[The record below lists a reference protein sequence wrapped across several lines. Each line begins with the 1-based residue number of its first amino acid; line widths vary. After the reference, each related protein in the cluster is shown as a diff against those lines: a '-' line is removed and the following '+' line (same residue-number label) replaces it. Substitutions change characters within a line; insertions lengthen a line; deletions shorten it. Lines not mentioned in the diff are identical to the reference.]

1 MNYCIARLSDISQ
14 LEAMPAQRKRLLDYA
29 TKLTWKEGV
38 DYKLIEINETA
49 FKEGRKKFQD
59 KVIAPL
65 LKEKDLSI
73 VVFDKI
79 DRYSRDSSSE
89 EKAILTKLFRQGK
102 IELHFPSDNLYINKN
117 SPAPDLFRL
126 DIGIALAGYYSSA
139 IRDNIKR
146 RFDQMLADGIWP
158 GKAPIGYT
166 NLRKNEKETT
176 IIADPERGHF
186 ITKAFELRATG
197 LPYQSIANQLKE
209 AGLRSNTKY
218 RKPVTAS
225 KLEEVINNPFYMGQM
240 RYNGKIYNHNYPP
253 LIDQWLWDKCQE
265 IKNLRSNG
273 RTKYN
278 AKPFLFKQLKCAECG
293 YTISFDGPKT
303 KNGTIYGHC
312 TEYGGKHGAK
322 NVKEAVIVKQ
332 VKDLLKAIQIP
343 KKKLPLLIAEIEA
356 NQKSEQEYYKNNK
369 ARLEAEYDTLDGEIQ
384 ELFKDR
390 KQFKS
395 RMDVFEK
402 MVKEIESRQKT
413 ILQELEDHSNG
424 DKAFILGASYILE
437 VCSRAL
443 DIFNDERAK
452 LDQKR
457 YLLNFVVTNLELDGE
472 TLRFQYKEPFNAIKD
487 MVESKDW
494 RARPD
499 SNRRS
504 PP

>member
-1 MNYCIARLSDISQ
+1 MNYLIARLSDISQ

-49 FKEGRKKFQD
+49 FKEGRKKFQE
-59 KVIAPL
+59 KVIQPL

-158 GKAPIGYT
+158 GKSCLGYLNHRT
-166 NLRKNEKETT
+166 SEKETT
-176 IIADPERGHF
+176 IIVDPERGHY
-186 ITKAFELRATG
+186 ITKAFELRASG
-197 LPYQSIANQLKE
+197 LPYQSIAKQLKE
-209 AGLRSNTKY
+209 AGLRSNTKHK
-218 RKPVTAS
+218 KPVTAA
-225 KLEEVINNPFYMGQM
+225 KLEEVLNNPFYMGQM
-240 RYNGKIYNHNYPP
+240 RYNGKIYDHNYPP
-253 LIDQWLWDKCQE
+253 LIESWLWDKCQE
-265 IKNLRSNG
+265 VKNLRSNG

-278 AKPFLFKQLKCAECG
+278 AKPFLFKQLKCHECG

-303 KNGTIYGHC
+303 KDGTIYGHC

-322 NVKEAVIVKQ
+322 NVKEAVLLEQ
-332 VKDLLKAIQIP
+332 VRDLLKAIQVP
-343 KKKLPLLIAEIEA
+343 KKKLPLIIKEIET
-356 NQKSEQEYYKNNK
+356 NQKSEQEYYKANK
-369 ARLEAEYDTLDGEIQ
+369 NRLEAEYDTLDAEIQ

-390 KQFKS
+390 KQFTFL
-395 RMDVFEK
+395 V
-402 MVKEIESRQKT
+402 
-413 ILQELEDHSNG
+413 G
-424 DKAFILGASYILE
+424 
-437 VCSRAL
+437 
-443 DIFNDERAK
+443 FN
-452 LDQKR
+452 L
-457 YLLNFVVTNLELDGE
+457 
-472 TLRFQYKEPFNAIKD
+472 FNY
-487 MVESKDW
+487 
-494 RARPD
+494 
-499 SNRRS
+499 
-504 PP
+504 